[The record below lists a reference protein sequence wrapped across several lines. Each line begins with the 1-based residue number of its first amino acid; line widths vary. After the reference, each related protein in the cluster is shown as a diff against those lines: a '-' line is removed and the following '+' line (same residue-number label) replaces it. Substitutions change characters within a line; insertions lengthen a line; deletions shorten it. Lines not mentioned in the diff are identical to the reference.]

1 MTKIPPAVERLQRD
15 IPEIRTVLNEGVRA
29 WRKATGGEEPTGDY
43 IFGSLLAP
51 FTAELFRTNETRTET
66 ARKIFSFL
74 EQRLAGASEW
84 ERNLVEVSFCE
95 QFSEERDIL
104 QRAIEE
110 MGPRL
115 RRCIEICG
123 IQG

>member
-1 MTKIPPAVERLQRD
+1 MTRATPAVERLQGD
-15 IPEIRTVLNEGVRA
+15 IPELRTVLNEGIHA
-29 WRKATGGEEPTGDY
+29 WKEATGGQEPTDDY

-51 FTAELFRTNETRTET
+51 FTAELFRTDEAHTET
-66 ARKIFSFL
+66 VRKIFFFL
-74 EQRLAGASEW
+74 EQQLAGASEW

-115 RRCIEICG
+115 RRCIGICEV
-123 IQG
+123 